1 MDYLPVEFPHESVG
15 LNSKAIRELDSC
27 IKPELIHRRLNGIP
41 VMDSAG
47 YRWNPATSISADREQ
62 LTVGGIP
69 ITRFTSEFWTSRQRK
84 ASPIHEVSYR
94 ACFKPQ
100 LPRFFITR
108 LTRPGD
114 TVYDPFSGRGTTV
127 IEAGLLGRKVI
138 ANDSNPLSRILTY
151 PRFFIPSEQE
161 IRERLKEIP
170 IDADARAG
178 IDLSMFYHRNTE
190 AEIISLRTYL
200 QKQQENDTA
209 DYIDE
214 WIRMVATNRLTG
226 HSGGFFSVYTLPPNQ
241 ALSAERQQQINLK
254 RKQVPPYRNT
264 KELICR
270 KTRAL
275 IRGLTAE
282 EKECLKRSGD
292 SGLFLTGDS
301 RETRS
306 IPDESVDLTV
316 TSPPFLD
323 TVQYAQANWLRCWF
337 NNIEATEIER
347 NLTITRSLDSWCQVM
362 GESFR
367 EFFRVLVPGGHIAF
381 EVGEIRRGRLK
392 LDEHIVPIGVDAGFF
407 PLGILVNLQEFTKT
421 SHIWGIGNNNSGT
434 NTNRIVL
441 FRKDG

>member
-1 MDYLPVEFPHESVG
+1 MD
-15 LNSKAIRELDSC
+15 C
-27 IKPELIHRRLNGIP
+27 
-41 VMDSAG
+41 AG
-47 YRWNPATSISADREQ
+47 YCWNPATSISADREQ
-62 LTVGGIP
+62 LTAGGIQ
-69 ITRFTSEFWTSRQRK
+69 ITRYTSEFWTPRQRN

-114 TVYDPFSGRGTTV
+114 TVFDPFSGRGTTV
-127 IEAGLLGRKVI
+127 IEAGLLGRKII
-138 ANDSNPLSRILTY
+138 ANDINPLSRILTY

-170 IDADARAG
+170 IDPDGRAG

-200 QKQQENDTA
+200 QQQQENDRA

-241 ALSAERQQQINLK
+241 AVSAERQQRINLK
-254 RKQVPPYRNT
+254 RKQVPTYRNT
-264 KELICR
+264 RELICR

-282 EKECLKRSGD
+282 EKECLKRSGN

-306 IPDESVDLTV
+306 IPDESVNLTV

-323 TVQYAQANWLRCWF
+323 TVQYAQDNWLRCWF

-347 NLTITRSLDSWCQVM
+347 NLTITRSLDSWCHVM

-392 LDEHIVPIGVDAGFF
+392 LDEHIVPIGADAGFL